1 MGKETKYEQTLPPLQ
16 KCSIVGII
24 MFNRSLA
31 WISSALII
39 SIVKDMYDIQI
50 IICFKLLSIA
60 RGDPLGMS
68 IAIDFYNNYF
78 V

>member
-1 MGKETKYEQTLPPLQ
+1 MD
-16 KCSIVGII
+16 
-24 MFNRSLA
+24 
-31 WISSALII
+31 SSALII
-39 SIVKDMYDIQI
+39 SIVKDIMYDIQI

-60 RGDPLGMS
+60 CGDPLGML

>member
-1 MGKETKYEQTLPPLQ
+1 MD
-16 KCSIVGII
+16 
-24 MFNRSLA
+24 
-31 WISSALII
+31 SSAQII

-60 RGDPLGMS
+60 CGDPLGMS